1 VHVSHTPCALA
12 GLDDVLGVVAVQA
25 DLTFFQGRDHLDFC
39 DVVLE
44 AGFLGVGSK
53 GEEL

>member
-1 VHVSHTPCALA
+1 MHVSHAACALA

-25 DLTFFQGRDHLDFC
+25 DLTFFQGRDYLDFC
-39 DVVLE
+39 YVALE

-53 GEEL
+53 GEKL